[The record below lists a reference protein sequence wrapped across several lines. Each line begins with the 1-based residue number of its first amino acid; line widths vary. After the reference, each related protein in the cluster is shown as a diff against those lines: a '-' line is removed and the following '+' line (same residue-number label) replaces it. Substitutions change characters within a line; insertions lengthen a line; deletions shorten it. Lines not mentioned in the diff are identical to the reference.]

1 MAHIDKP
8 STELP
13 SSLRFRPIPI
23 GDWIDME
30 FVLQEVEQE
39 LRSEVLA
46 VALETM
52 ANAHRNIADGAAKVA
67 SIIRGGGQQKRG

>member
-1 MAHIDKP
+1 MQ
-8 STELP
+8 
-13 SSLRFRPIPI
+13 
-23 GDWIDME
+23 

-39 LRSEVLA
+39 IRSEVLA

-67 SIIRGGGQQKRG
+67 NIIRGGAPQKRG